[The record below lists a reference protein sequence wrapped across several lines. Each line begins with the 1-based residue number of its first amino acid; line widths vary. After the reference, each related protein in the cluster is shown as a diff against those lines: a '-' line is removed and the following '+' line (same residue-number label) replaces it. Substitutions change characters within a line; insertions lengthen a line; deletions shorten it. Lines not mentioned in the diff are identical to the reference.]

1 MFGLLRS
8 SRSTGLTICL
18 TEMRRTSSAVR
29 NEKDMLFTVEGYD
42 LDMFMFQTRESN
54 RPVVFGPDEIDRG
67 RRSRGQGADAI
78 DLGST
83 LAREIVRIDAQFSHT
98 RDPRANGSLT
108 EIVARSPRRHPL
120 RRDDR

>member
-1 MFGLLRS
+1 M
-8 SRSTGLTICL
+8 
-18 TEMRRTSSAVR
+18 
-29 NEKDMLFTVEGYD
+29 
-42 LDMFMFQTRESN
+42 
-54 RPVVFGPDEIDRG
+54 FGPDEIDRG

-108 EIVARSPRRHPL
+108 EIVARSL
-120 RRDDR
+120 RLRDAAAELQQTKTYENPA

>member
-42 LDMFMFQTRESN
+42 LDMFMFPNARKQQT
-54 RPVVFGPDEIDRG
+54 
-67 RRSRGQGADAI
+67 SR
-78 DLGST
+78 
-83 LAREIVRIDAQFSHT
+83 VRT
-98 RDPRANGSLT
+98 
-108 EIVARSPRRHPL
+108 
-120 RRDDR
+120 RRD